1 MSKTII
7 TVDDASTIR
16 KMVSFTLQP
25 AGHRVLEAEDGVQA
39 LEVLQRE
46 SADLILSDINM
57 PNMNGIELTRQ
68 LRTLPQYSTTP
79 IILLTTESEPQKKA
93 EGKAAGASG
102 WIVKPFKQD
111 QLLALVNKVLPN

>member
-25 AGHRVLEAEDGVQA
+25 TGHRVLEAADGTQA
-39 LEVLQRE
+39 MDLLRKEAV
-46 SADLILSDINM
+46 DLILSDINM
-57 PNMNGIELTRQ
+57 PNMNGSELTRQ
-68 LRTLPQYSTTP
+68 VRTLPQHSTTP

>member
-25 AGHRVLEAEDGVQA
+25 TGHRVIEAADGTQA
-39 LEVLQRE
+39 MDLLRRE
-46 SADLILSDINM
+46 AVDLILSDINM
-57 PNMNGIELTRQ
+57 PNMNGIELTREV
-68 LRTLPQYSTTP
+68 RNLPQYTNTP

>member
-1 MSKTII
+1 MIKTII

-25 AGHRVLEAEDGVQA
+25 TGHRVIEAADGSQA
-39 LEVLQRE
+39 LELVRRE
-46 SADLILSDINM
+46 PVDLILSDINM
-57 PNMNGIELTRQ
+57 PNMSGIELTRQ
-68 LRTLPQYSTTP
+68 IRALPQYSSTP

-93 EGKAAGASG
+93 EGRAAGASG

-111 QLLALVNKVLPN
+111 QLLALINKVLPN